1 MTLDSQERIFSVFLA
16 MERGI
21 KQVVASGKELMTKTA
36 VGDELAAVETA
47 TALQLIRLEQGLVTI
62 HALIEKGDYLDA
74 AVQAMT
80 LKENGAAVFREIEAA
95 LERVRGKKP
104 RALRDGRRKLIMQC
118 DESSHTTRHA
128 TPARRSRRQRPS

>member
-1 MTLDSQERIFSVFLA
+1 
-16 MERGI
+16 
-21 KQVVASGKELMTKTA
+21 MTKTA

-47 TALQLIRLEQGLVTI
+47 IALQLIRVEQGLVTI

-80 LKENGAAVFREIEAA
+80 LKENGAAVFGEIEAA

-104 RALRDGRRKLIMQC
+104 RALRHGRRKLIMQC